1 MRFTRSA
8 SWPSPNI
15 IRRGGRIARDAVEV
29 LVWSS
34 RWLVAVVSGVVLAA
48 SVATSAQ
55 KPAQTN
61 PPPPAPMTLDA
72 LLASLPATRP
82 PGLDEPRAQ
91 WLVAQPFACLDEL
104 QPRPGNRP
112 YFWEATFRPVDNY
125 DKVRA
130 FYGCGDWHSAV
141 NATWTLTVVLKRMPE
156 ISVSRL
162 IREKLTDHLGKTNLD
177 GEVAF
182 FKDAGTFERPYGYA
196 WLLTLGAELQTWD
209 DTQAAQWAAS
219 VAPLSKYFS
228 EQTIA
233 YLKDL
238 DRPVRTGGQ
247 TNTALVLTLAFD
259 ASETLHDYA
268 LRAAIID
275 YAKKAYAKDVDCAT
289 ESEPTAGD
297 LVSPCLSEAALM
309 SRVVD
314 RETFVPWLDKFLLAP
329 NSPKFRPLL
338 TASTAP
344 AGRQGGAGAG
354 ANAPPGAGIDA
365 ARRPWPRRRRRRARH
380 ADRPGA
386 LARRSVHPVGERA
399 ARLRSARGGIQ
410 AGRSDA
416 RRCWRE
422 SADRSGGC
430 RGAVAGC
437 VRAARDVG
445 EMSRE

>member
-1 MRFTRSA
+1 M
-8 SWPSPNI
+8 
-15 IRRGGRIARDAVEV
+15 
-29 LVWSS
+29 
-34 RWLVAVVSGVVLAA
+34 SGVVLAA
-48 SVATSAQ
+48 SVATTAQ
-55 KPAQTN
+55 KPAQAD
-61 PPPPAPMTLDA
+61 PAQPAPMTMDA
-72 LLASLPATRP
+72 LLASLPATRAP
-82 PGLDEPRAQ
+82 AFDEPRAQ

-141 NATWTLTVVLKRMPE
+141 NATWTLAVVLKRLPE

-162 IREKLTDHLGKTNLD
+162 IREKLTDHLGKTNLE

-209 DTQAAQWAAS
+209 DTQAAQWAAN

-238 DRPVRTGGQ
+238 DGPVRTGGQ
-247 TNTALVLTLAFD
+247 TNTAFVLTLAFD

-275 YAKKAYAKDVDCAT
+275 YAKKSYAKDVDCAT
-289 ESEPTAGD
+289 ESEPAAGD

-309 SRVVD
+309 SRIVD
-314 RETFVPWLDKFLLAP
+314 RATFVLWLDKFLPAP

-338 TASTAP
+338 TVATAP
-344 AGRQGGAGAG
+344 VGRAGGGGAGGAGAG
-354 ANAPPGAGIDA
+354 GAGADA
-365 ARRPWPRRRRRRARH
+365 GGRGRGGVGGGRAMPIGLAFSRAEALTRLGSALPESDPRVPAFRRAAAIH
-380 ADRPGA
+380 ADAGVKALTDPAAADAPWVGA
-386 LARRSVHPVGERA
+386 FALRA
-399 ARLRSARGGIQ
+399 
-410 AGRSDA
+410 
-416 RRCWRE
+416 
-422 SADRSGGC
+422 
-430 RGAVAGC
+430 
-437 VRAARDVG
+437 
-445 EMSRE
+445 MK

>member
-1 MRFTRSA
+1 MRSRS
-8 SWPSPNI
+8 
-15 IRRGGRIARDAVEV
+15 
-29 LVWSS
+29 WSS
-34 RWLVAVVSGVVLAA
+34 RWLVAVVSSVALAA

-55 KPAQTN
+55 KPAPTN
-61 PPPPAPMTLDA
+61 PPQPAPMTLDA

-141 NATWTLTVVLKRMPE
+141 NATWTLAVVLKRMPE

-162 IREKLTDHLGKTNLD
+162 IREKLADHLGKANLD

-289 ESEPTAGD
+289 ESEPAAGD

-314 RETFVPWLDKFLLAP
+314 RETFVPWLDKFLVAP

-344 AGRQGGAGAG
+344 TGRQGGGGAG

-365 ARRPWPRRRRRRARH
+365 AGGRGRGGAAGARAMPIGLALSRAEAFARLASALPDSDPRVPVFRRAAAMH
-380 ADRPGA
+380 ADAGVKALTDPAAAEAPWLGA
-386 LARRSVHPVGERA
+386 FALRA
-399 ARLRSARGGIQ
+399 MPIS
-410 AGRSDA
+410 
-416 RRCWRE
+416 
-422 SADRSGGC
+422 
-430 RGAVAGC
+430 
-437 VRAARDVG
+437 
-445 EMSRE
+445 SR

>member
-1 MRFTRSA
+1 MRSRPWA
-8 SWPSPNI
+8 
-15 IRRGGRIARDAVEV
+15 
-29 LVWSS
+29 S
-34 RWLVAVVSGVVLAA
+34 RWLVVVVSGVVLAA
-48 SVATSAQ
+48 SVATTAQ
-55 KPAQTN
+55 KPAQTE
-61 PPPPAPMTLDA
+61 PAPPAPMTMDA
-72 LLASLPATRP
+72 LLASLPVTRA
-82 PGLDEPRAQ
+82 PGFDEARAQ

-156 ISVSRL
+156 ISVGRL

-209 DTQAAQWAAS
+209 DTQAAQWAANL
-219 VAPLSKYFS
+219 APLSKYFS
-228 EQTIA
+228 EQIIA

-247 TNTALVLTLAFD
+247 TNTALVLTLALD

-268 LRAAIID
+268 LRTAVLD
-275 YAKKAYAKDVDCAT
+275 YAKKSYTKDVDCAT
-289 ESEPTAGD
+289 DTEPTAGD

-309 SRVVD
+309 SRVLD
-314 RETFVPWLDKFLLAP
+314 RATFVPWLDKFLPAP

-344 AGRQGGAGAG
+344 AGRQGAPPTPQATPAAGA
-354 ANAPPGAGIDA
+354 ADA
-365 ARRPWPRRRRRRARH
+365 AGGRGRGGAAGGRANPIGLALSRAEAFNRLADALPESDPRAIVFRRAAAIH
-380 ADRPGA
+380 ADVGVKAMIDPAAVDAPWLGA
-386 LARRSVHPVGERA
+386 FALRA
-399 ARLRSARGGIQ
+399 
-410 AGRSDA
+410 
-416 RRCWRE
+416 
-422 SADRSGGC
+422 
-430 RGAVAGC
+430 
-437 VRAARDVG
+437 
-445 EMSRE
+445 MSLPSSR